1 MGSAKVLKSLPGYDE
16 TFTGLRSPGVGVDDS
31 VREGSP
37 GYDETFTGLC
47 APGVRVDDSVRE
59 GSPVYVE
66 SLGRTLWCCLHLPED

>member
-1 MGSAKVLKSLPGYDE
+1 MFIYTGRYDNCHRTLKYRVLFTELIVGSAKVLKSLPGYDE

-37 GYDETFTGLC
+37 
-47 APGVRVDDSVRE
+47 
-59 GSPVYVE
+59 VYVE